1 MGDFWLNLG
10 ISAVLTALSEAF
22 KNPVK
27 KEALKKAM
35 LKIAGQIQLIYGAD
49 VGFNDDLRN
58 AVVKAKGSL

>member
-10 ISAVLTALSEAF
+10 ISAVLTGLQEAI
-22 KNPVK
+22 KNPAK
-27 KEALKKAM
+27 KEALKKAA

-49 VGFNDDLRN
+49 QGFNDDLRN